1 MQKCRSADPP
11 SSLSRIDQIMA
22 PGPHV
27 HTHEPHAMGD
37 EHPTARH
44 DPPTRDCPEER
55 PFRRLTRPETLHLT
69 RSSMNFGSGKWEA
82 AASGEG
88 NGGNNKRKAVG
99 DGNPAS
105 AQHNKHT
112 HSHGPVPHSAV
123 SSDEG
128 SEASLP
134 SDYHTIPHDD
144 GTKSFD
150 SHATINSSRWRKAS
164 AGAQYDAEAAAGAEA
179 GASGSSPTSP
189 LLRSPP
195 RSPPRTRRSSHELR
209 RSRGEGGDGSTAKS
223 RGLRAAFT
231 SVAGLVIHAACDGIA
246 MGASLASHD
255 EGLKIVVVAAIMIH
269 KAPAAFGLCTLLVSR
284 RLSRNDVRKAMIIF
298 SLSTPIGA
306 LLTYFTMSTLLE
318 SAVSATATDAT
329 PTSTPTPRAVSASNV
344 GSALTFS
351 AGSFI
356 YVALHA
362 VHELASPA
370 SDYELE
376 SVRSEPS
383 HPRLSTSDHHHAVD
397 SGSGSDGGERGGV
410 ASAHTHTVIPKQT
423 LGRFGRIVVLL
434 FGAALPR
441 GLQLIFGHGH

>member
-1 MQKCRSADPP
+1 
-11 SSLSRIDQIMA
+11 MA

-27 HTHEPHAMGD
+27 HTHEPHAAGE

-55 PFRRLTRPETLHLT
+55 PFSRLTRPETLHLT
-69 RSSMNFGSGKWEA
+69 RSSMNFGSKGSKWAGGNKNQARGELPQFDSA
-82 AASGEG
+82 AATGGAQEHSGHG
-88 NGGNNKRKAVG
+88 HK
-99 DGNPAS
+99 
-105 AQHNKHT
+105 QH
-112 HSHGPVPHSAV
+112 
-123 SSDEG
+123 SSDGSSEG

-134 SDYHTIPHDD
+134 SDYHTIPHD
-144 GTKSFD
+144 GAQSFA
-150 SHATINSSRWRKAS
+150 SQASGGQWRKGHS
-164 AGAQYDAEAAAGAEA
+164 ADHT
-179 GASGSSPTSP
+179 GSSPSSP

-195 RSPPRTRRSSHELR
+195 RSPPRRRASQDLRPATRSAGDDSS
-209 RSRGEGGDGSTAKS
+209 SGKA

-246 MGASLASHD
+246 MGASSASQD
-255 EGLKIVVVAAIMIH
+255 EGLKLVVVAAIMIH
-269 KAPAAFGLCTLLVSR
+269 KAPAAFGLCTLLLSR
-284 RLSRNDVRKAMIIF
+284 RLSRNDVRRAMAIF
-298 SLSTPIGA
+298 SLATPIGA
-306 LLTYFTMSTLLE
+306 LLTYFALSTLLN
-318 SAVSATATDAT
+318 SATSAAGALSAPAVS
-329 PTSTPTPRAVSASNV
+329 PSEV

-376 SVRSEPS
+376 MTTSEPA
-383 HPRLSTSDHHHAVD
+383 HTRMPTTDEHHSTRAHHHHQ
-397 SGSGSDGGERGGV
+397 GSTDDNAHSHSRE
-410 ASAHTHTVIPKQT
+410 HTHTVIPKQT

-434 FGAALPR
+434 VGAVLPR